1 MKSIE
6 IKGEL
11 RSLVGKKESKKL
23 RLEEKAPC
31 VLYGG
36 KENIHFAVLE
46 KELKKL
52 VFTPNVYLVD
62 LDFGGEKHKAIIQ
75 DLQFHPVTD
84 RVIHIDFFEIFEDK
98 EVVIN
103 VPVEMQGLAEGV
115 EAGGKLQVIN
125 RKLKVKALYKN
136 LPDTLVINVEGIA
149 LGKNVKVGDLS
160 FDNLEMLNS
169 ANTVVATVKLTRAA
183 KGMGAGEDGEELV
196 EEEETTEGAE
206 VTAEGTEETKE

>member
-11 RSLVGKKESKKL
+11 RTSVGKKESKKL
-23 RLEEKAPC
+23 RNEEKVPC

-36 KENIHFAVLE
+36 EENVHFAVSE
-46 KELKKL
+46 KELKSL
-52 VFTPNVYLVD
+52 IFTPNVYLVD
-62 LDFGGEKHKAIIQ
+62 IDIDSKKKKAIIQ

-103 VPVEMQGLAEGV
+103 IPVEMHGLAEGV

-125 RKLKVKALYKN
+125 RKLKVKALFKN
-136 LPDTLVINVEGIA
+136 LPDVLEVNVEKVA

-160 FDNLEMLNS
+160 YDNLELLNS

-183 KGMGAGEDGEELV
+183 KGMELDEEGEGEEGETV
-196 EEEETTEGAE
+196 EGEEGA
-206 VTAEGTEETKE
+206 TEEAEAKE